1 MKLDDGFIIK
11 KDVNVLAFDVSSE
24 SYKSKVKC
32 VLPRRKNGI
41 VFIQNGK
48 RYDIISEFPQRHLDE
63 DELGRCI
70 GEYMVVDKNARVAL
84 LCLKKHLERKIAEAR
99 VADNPAAVD
108 SMLEVLKAT
117 IQAAA
122 VANKHTDL

>member
-1 MKLDDGFIIK
+1 MLLTAIYYADKTIFARALQVDQ
-11 KDVNVLAFDVSSE
+11 V
-24 SYKSKVKC
+24 
-32 VLPRRKNGI
+32 PNG
-41 VFIQNGK
+41 
-48 RYDIISEFPQRHLDE
+48 YDIISEFPQRHLDE

-70 GEYMVVDKNARVAL
+70 GECEYMVVDKNARVAL

-108 SMLEVLKAT
+108 SMLEVLRAT
-117 IQAAA
+117 IQATA